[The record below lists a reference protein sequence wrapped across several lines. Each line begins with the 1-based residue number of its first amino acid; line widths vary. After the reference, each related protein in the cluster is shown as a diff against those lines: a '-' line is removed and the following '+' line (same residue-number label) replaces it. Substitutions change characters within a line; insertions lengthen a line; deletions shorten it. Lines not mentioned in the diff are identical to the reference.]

1 MKQRV
6 SALDLQLLARE
17 LKESLESY
25 RLSNIY
31 NVVDSTRQ
39 FILKFA
45 KADSKISVCVDCGLR
60 IHTTTFNRPVPQMPS
75 TFIVKLRKHLK
86 SKRLTAI
93 RQVPNDRI
101 LVFQFADG
109 LYYLVF
115 EFFSAGNVILLD
127 ADRKILALQRVVH
140 EFENKVGQF
149 YTMFDDSVFS
159 TDTKDTAE
167 KAYSCKKFT
176 TEVVDSWLAE
186 LQSGAKDDSAG
197 TGMGQE
203 KQSKRKGRK
212 NMTIHKLLLSKEP
225 HLSSDLLQNN
235 LRKFG
240 IDPSVSPLEFCG
252 NETELVELLNDT
264 ETEYNNLLERR
275 EKIGYIVSKRNP
287 AYNDETDSPDLEF
300 VFENFHP
307 FEPFIDAEEEK
318 EGTYRVKK
326 IMGPYNETVDTF
338 FSTIEQNKYT
348 LRIQNQKLQARK
360 KLESARLENA
370 KRIQDLLDQ
379 QTSNEEKGNA
389 IIFHSNMV
397 DEAKRAVQTLLDQ
410 QMDWKTIEKII
421 ESEQRKGNKIA
432 QIISLPL
439 DLKRHRINLKL
450 PIHTDVPSE
459 VENDDGA
466 VKNKSSVSKGQVRRR
481 SRSSISSSSSSLSLS
496 SSESDSDVS
505 DFEEDMEDDSSREMS
520 HKSSLGG
527 AKDDTEENYLLV
539 SIDLGLSTYANASEY
554 FTAKKTSAEKKK
566 KIETKIG
573 EAMKNIEAKIE
584 AQLNENLNESHEILK
599 KIRKPYFFEKYYW
612 FLSNE
617 GYLVLM
623 GRSPMETDLIYARY
637 IEDDD
642 IFVSN
647 SFGTVAWIKNPDKTV
662 VSPDTLMQA
671 GVLCLSATEA
681 WQKRLPSAP
690 WWCYAKNVSKFG
702 SVGSD
707 EALQPGYFRV
717 KDESVVQHMRPVQ
730 LTMGLAFLWK
740 LKTENPLQDEED
752 ETQGLIEAEKDKEE
766 GGENEEEEENKERIT
781 EDIGVSESESVEPAS
796 TDHKLV
802 DEAQDRNPGP
812 EASADHEDA
821 TSEME
826 RTETNED
833 DKIQIATSIV
843 ANMDRK
849 VRGKKGKLKKIQRKY
864 ADQDEDER
872 LIRLKALGTLKMV
885 EKERMK
891 KQNEV
896 LKQEEKEYRRQK
908 RAQRMERHALQFT
921 SGEKAKVNYSAFKD
935 ELKATLDPTDEVV
948 DVIPVFAPW
957 QALLKYKYKVK
968 VQPGNGKKLKS
979 INDALHYFTNRKV
992 DGEGCNKE
1000 LDWPKEHDL
1009 IETLKGQ
1016 ELIPLVCVDKMS
1028 LALPQ
1033 TGGGGG
1039 KKGEGDNSQKK
1050 KKKVKGSGKSGKKKK

>member
-6 SALDLQLLARE
+6 SALDLQLLTRE

-45 KADSKISVCVDCGLR
+45 KADSKINVCVDCGLR

-109 LYYLVF
+109 LYHLVF

-127 ADRKILALQRVVH
+127 KDRKILALQRVVH
-140 EFENKVGQF
+140 EFENKVGEI
-149 YTMFDDSVFS
+149 YTMFDDSLFS
-159 TDTKDTAE
+159 AKTEDTAG
-167 KAYSCKKFT
+167 KAYSGKDFT
-176 TEVVDSWLAE
+176 TEIIDSWLAE
-186 LQSGAKDDSAG
+186 LKSGTKDEGAG
-197 TGMGQE
+197 TGKGQE
-203 KQSKRKGRK
+203 KQSKRKGRRS
-212 NMTIHKLLLSKEP
+212 MTIHKLLLSKEP

-252 NETELVELLNDT
+252 NETELVKLLNDT

-275 EKIGYIVSKRNP
+275 EKVGYIVSKRNP
-287 AYNDETDSPDLEF
+287 AYSEETDSPDLEF

-307 FEPFIDAEEEK
+307 FEPFIDPVEER
-318 EGTYRVKK
+318 EGTYRVRK

-370 KRIQDLLDQ
+370 KRIQDLLDL

-397 DEAKRAVQTLLDQ
+397 DDAKTAVQTLLDQ

-421 ESEQRKGNKIA
+421 ESEQRKGNKTA

-450 PIHTDVPSE
+450 PIHTEGPSE
-459 VENDDGA
+459 VENDDGT
-466 VKNKSSVSKGQVRRR
+466 VTNKSSVLRGQTIRR
-481 SRSSISSSSSSLSLS
+481 SISSSSSSSSLSLS

-505 DFEEDMEDDSSREMS
+505 DFEEDMEDDSSQEGS
-520 HKSSLGG
+520 HKSSAGNAEDG
-527 AKDDTEENYLLV
+527 SGENYLLV
-539 SIDLGLSTYANASEY
+539 SIDLGLSAYANASEY

-647 SFGTVAWIKNPDKTV
+647 GFGTVAWIKNPDKTV

-681 WQKRLPSAP
+681 WQKRLSSAP
-690 WWCYAKNVSKFG
+690 WWCYAKNVSKFD

-730 LTMGLAFLWK
+730 LVMGLAFLWK
-740 LKTENPLQDEED
+740 LKTENPLQDEEE
-752 ETQGLIEAEKDKEE
+752 ETQGLIEEEEDKEE
-766 GGENEEEEENKERIT
+766 GEEEEEEGENNEGT
-781 EDIGVSESESVEPAS
+781 GEAMGVSEGKSVESAGI
-796 TDHKLV
+796 DHELV
-802 DEAQDRNPGP
+802 DEANDRNPAP

-821 TSEME
+821 TSEIE
-826 RTETNED
+826 RTETDEN
-833 DKIQIATSIV
+833 DKVQIATSIV

-885 EKERMK
+885 EKERKK
-891 KQNEV
+891 KQSEA
-896 LKQEEKEYRRQK
+896 LKQEEKEYRKQK
-908 RAQRMERHALQFT
+908 RAQRIERHALQFT
-921 SGEKAKVNYSAFKD
+921 SGEKVKVNYSAFKD

-979 INDALHYFTNRKV
+979 INDALHYFTNREV
-992 DGEGCNKE
+992 DNEGCNKE
-1000 LDWPKEHDL
+1000 LDWPKEHGL

-1016 ELIPLVCVDKMS
+1016 ELIPLICVDKVS
-1028 LALPQ
+1028 LSLPH